1 MRFRKV
7 KKAVAEMEEYKGDM
21 YLKEYMNLK
30 GNWNSIFENK
40 NPIKLEIGM
49 GRGKFLIGMAEEN
62 ENINYLGMDKLG
74 TLLLKP
80 LKRIEDKKMN
90 NIRIFGGNAI
100 ELEDIFEENELDELF
115 LNFSDPW
122 PKDRHF
128 KRRLT
133 YKGFLEKYARVLK
146 NGGRINFKTDND
158 ALFDFSMEEIRKVNA
173 KIIDLTY
180 DLHEERAEKIFTTE
194 YEDKFKAQ
202 GIKIKRV
209 IFELNKNICE

>member
-7 KKAVAEMEEYKGDM
+7 KKAVAEMEEYKGEM

-133 YKGFLEKYARVLK
+133 YKGFLQKYASVLK
-146 NGGRINFKTDND
+146 SGGRINFKTDND
-158 ALFDFSMEEIRKVNA
+158 ALFDFSMEEIREVNA

-180 DLHEERAEKIFTTE
+180 NLHEEKDEKIFTTE

>member
-80 LKRIEDKKMN
+80 LKKIEDKKMN

-133 YKGFLEKYARVLK
+133 YKGFLQKYARVLK
-146 NGGRINFKTDND
+146 SGGRINFKTDND
-158 ALFDFSMEEIRKVNA
+158 ALFDFSMEEIREVNA

-180 DLHEERAEKIFTTE
+180 NLHEEKDEKIFTTE

>member
-7 KKAVAEMEEYKGDM
+7 KKAVAEIEEYKGDM

-30 GNWNSIFENK
+30 GSWNSIFENK

-49 GRGKFLIGMAEEN
+49 GRGKFLIGMAEKN
-62 ENINYLGMDKLG
+62 DNINYLGMDKLG

-80 LKRIEDKKMN
+80 LKRIEEKKMN